1 VVDTL
6 ENFRKARPEL
16 RDWSDA
22 ELATALYKKYGE
34 GMDKFDFALQLKGK
48 GPRLGPVE
56 AGTASVKSSA
66 QTAYAK
72 GLEVLG
78 FEDAAKAE
86 LEEAQARQRDVAERY
101 KREVPTAA
109 DISGIGSAARY
120 AYETAAENVTGMAV
134 PLVGGAVGAIGGT
147 LVGGPVGG
155 VIGGIGG
162 GIAASLPMTLGEN
175 IQEQMAGG
183 KTLSEVELKT
193 ALPAAVASAGLEATI
208 NRFLPG
214 VGKAV
219 AGKMFARAARQGI
232 EGGLVEAGT
241 EAVQEALTIAQADP
255 EKLFDMSPEIQAR
268 ITEAAIAG
276 GILGTG
282 VGGVSGGLRAK
293 PLPPEE
299 VPVTTTVVT
308 PSAPAATPTGEV
320 PVLPTGE
327 GPEFLP
333 TGPEVTTAVDPTV
346 GTTTAGTTTAGTTT
360 AVDPTVGTTTA
371 GTTTAVDPTVGT
383 TTAGTTTA
391 GTTTAVDP
399 TVGTTTTPAA
409 PLFKL
414 ASDPKEDPDFQVK
427 PFTLEFA
434 NDVDKALYF
443 TSMPNKSTYDLQYRD
458 FLKNVGFTEP
468 QIEGY
473 GKGLSRSLLTS
484 AQESLDKG
492 ITSGPLTVDYMRTF
506 EPQAYTDIVSKAAI
520 PEAPAQPP
528 VTIAQPPVVDPAAV
542 STGVTE
548 VTPEVAAATSME
560 FIGSTE
566 AELDKRIPGV
576 TSLLKEIQTRLYPN
590 TKFTINSRGGLGKN
604 TFGEIVAPQYISDP
618 YSIKINL
625 NAIEKIYKVGNKTK
639 IMHTLMHELSHALE
653 VEHFRYADQA
663 TKNAIIQQFRKER
676 STTAFQR
683 YLIMRSASV
692 TGAYGSPTE
701 LADALKAANLTQQEY
716 DKLLKSEANTVKGL
730 IRNNVSTKYMRE
742 FSEWVAEKGAQWLS
756 RELAGRIPET
766 VYEKFQKSVLD
777 SLRNL
782 YATVT
787 RLMGITPQEGAF
799 EKMIVDVWGKTDT
812 SLQRALTQKGTT
824 FVGGFGNVL
833 PGDPKDRTSG
843 GGRKINRVADVPP
856 VDSAASEAMPGY
868 SANGDRIV
876 SKEHPLTKEDIV
888 AEDSNPAVL
897 TLEPGLVQS
906 YAHFMSAKKPKGLWS
921 RLLDFITGRVG
932 NESHAQAILRNTVAS
947 QLPFMTRAGYE
958 GVGQTIERMQ
968 NVQGRVAGLLN
979 FGPLVYNKDT
989 GEITF
994 DENIGGLINLFRGIG
1009 NKRAPELQRY
1019 EIAQRELDLRSRGR
1033 AGLSVLDEVTKKPLT
1048 TADLQRIVDNTP
1060 ADIKE
1065 VAKKHMEFNRKMV
1078 QFSVDTGVI
1087 PQEKADEWLTM
1098 MYTPFYR
1105 VAEDDPDSNLTLSPS
1120 ITQMVSEPA
1129 RITAFNKA
1137 LQTGDAIK
1145 ADLYGNILKN
1155 YSIITASSL
1164 KNIAYNAVAKAAG
1177 IGDPKVNEG
1186 LGFDQTIIQKVGKPG
1201 KNIITYRVDGGDQY
1215 MLVNDVP
1222 MLQAL
1227 AALSPKQMNAFVTA
1241 ASKLANVL
1249 RTGVTIAPGFQIAN
1263 LWRGII
1269 DTHIKT
1275 GMPLLQVVTGT
1286 FKGLKQV
1293 YMKGASYQAITAA
1306 TGFGGYGY
1314 GSGYRDMASY
1324 MERVYETKEKGILTW
1339 QLGQK
1344 VLDKLEHIGEATEM
1358 APRVAYY
1365 DYLVRP
1371 KDKGGRGLDSK
1382 TAAWEA
1388 VNLVNFSRSGAGN
1401 GFFGSA
1407 LVGLIPMVPF
1417 LNARVQGLYR
1427 LIENGTDG
1435 GKTDLFGRPIAKE
1448 AWFGTKGGAVGISKA
1463 IVSRGL
1469 MLTAIEMALNVIVG
1483 DEEWYEKLSVEDKVR
1498 NNYIQ
1503 VAGVVVALPRAFEIG
1518 SIFGAVPALVMDAFR
1533 QRDGAELATGLG
1545 VIATQTFLFNAMP
1558 QAVKP
1563 LVEVYFA
1570 NKESFTGREIETLAD
1585 KRRPENE
1592 RADEYTSELATA
1604 LAQLL
1609 PGTSP
1614 KQADVLVRGYLGT
1627 MGTTF
1632 AAVSDSLFSSA
1643 GSRPQGAFGDPT
1655 SFTGTLAN
1663 ASGLSR
1669 FVKDPELMRNKF
1681 VKEFYNMKQDLT
1693 EIATSMNDAAE
1704 RQDIEALKKKLE
1716 ADPKAKVAYS
1726 ALNRAAS
1733 RITDLN
1739 KQIDNIR
1746 NNPNLTAEV
1755 KTTRLKQLR
1764 DAKNT
1769 VATNAYKMGKELG
1782 Y

>member
-1 VVDTL
+1 MATPFQAIR
-6 ENFRKARPEL
+6 EAYPEYNEL
-16 RDWSDA
+16 SD
-22 ELATALYKKYGE
+22 EKLSEGLFKKFGK
-34 GMDKFDFALQLKGK
+34 GQDKFDYMLHLHGK

-66 QTAYAK
+66 QTALAK

-86 LEEAQARQRDVAERY
+86 LEAAQARQQDVAERY
-101 KREVPTAA
+101 KREVPTSA

-276 GILGTG
+276 GILGVG

-299 VPVTTTVVT
+299 VPATTAVT
-308 PSAPAATPTGEV
+308 PAATPVTPAATPTGEV
-320 PVLPTGE
+320 PVSPTGE

-346 GTTTAGTTTAGTTT
+346 GTTTAVEPPVTGTTVEPVTGTTVEPAT
-360 AVDPTVGTTTA
+360 EPA
-371 GTTTAVDPTVGT
+371 
-383 TTAGTTTA
+383 
-391 GTTTAVDP
+391 
-399 TVGTTTTPAA
+399 AA
-409 PLFKL
+409 PLFALPKPL
-414 ASDPKEDPDFQVK
+414 AGAKPRFQS
-427 PFTLEFA
+427 FTPQFV
-434 NDVDKALYF
+434 NDVDKALYITAQKTKSSADLEYRNF
-443 TSMPNKSTYDLQYRD
+443 LTS
-458 FLKNVGFTEP
+458 VGFTDA
-468 QIEGY
+468 QIDGF
-473 GKGLSRSLLTS
+473 GKGLSRHLNGL
-484 AQESLDKG
+484 AQENISQG
-492 ITSGPLTVDYMRTF
+492 ITSGPLTVDYMRIF
-506 EPQAYTDIVSKAAI
+506 EPQAYTGIVSKAAI

-528 VTIAQPPVVDPAAV
+528 VTTAQPPVVDPAVDPAAV

-566 AELDKRIPGV
+566 AELEKRVPGV
-576 TSLLKEIQTRLYPN
+576 ASVLKEIQTRLYPN

-618 YSIKINL
+618 YSVKINL
-625 NAIEKIYKVGNKTK
+625 NAIEKTYKVGNKTK

-663 TKNAIIQQFRKER
+663 TKNAIIAQFRKER

-683 YLIMRSASV
+683 YLLVRSAS
-692 TGAYGSPTE
+692 GAGTYGSPTE
-701 LADALKAANLTQQEY
+701 LAAALKAASLTRQQY
-716 DKLLKSEANTVKGL
+716 DELLKAETDSIKGL
-730 IRNNVSTKYMRE
+730 VRDNVSTKYMRE

-766 VYEKFQKSVLD
+766 VFEKFQKSVLD

-787 RLMGITPQEGAF
+787 RLMGIAPQEGAF

-812 SLQRALTQKGTT
+812 SLQRALKQKGTT
-824 FVGGFGNVL
+824 FVGGFYGL
-833 PGDPKDRTSG
+833 PGDPADRAGSG
-843 GGRKINRVADVPP
+843 GKKINRVTNVPP

-888 AEDSNPAVL
+888 AEDSNPALL
-897 TLEPGLVQS
+897 TLPSGSPMTAFGHL
-906 YAHFMSAKKPKGLWS
+906 MSAKKPKGLWS
-921 RLLDFITGRVG
+921 RLLDYITGRVG
-932 NESHAQAILRNTVAS
+932 DESHAQAILRNTVAS

-968 NVQGRVAGLLN
+968 NVQGRVAGLMN

-994 DENIGGLINLFRGIG
+994 DENIGGLISLFKDIG
-1009 NKRAPELQRY
+1009 NKRAPELQLY
-1019 EIAQRELDLRSRGR
+1019 EIAQRELDLRKRGR
-1033 AGLSVLDEVTKKPLT
+1033 AGLGVLDPKTQKPLT
-1048 TADLQRIVDNTP
+1048 GADLKYIVDNTS

-1065 VAKKHMEFNRKMV
+1065 VAKKHMEFNKKMV

-1105 VAEDDPDSNLTLSPS
+1105 VAESDPSGNLTLSPTL
-1120 ITQMVSEPA
+1120 TQMVSDPA
-1129 RITAFNKA
+1129 KINAFN
-1137 LQTGDAIK
+1137 QSVQMGGAIE

-1155 YSIITASSL
+1155 YSVLTASSL

-1186 LGFDQTIIQKVGKPG
+1186 LGFDQTVIQKVGKPG
-1201 KNIITYRVDGGDQY
+1201 EGVITYRVDGGDQY
-1215 MLVNDVP
+1215 MRVNDVP
-1222 MLQAL
+1222 MFQAL
-1227 AALSPKQMNAFVTA
+1227 ASLSPKQMGAMITA
-1241 ASKLANVL
+1241 ASKVANVL

-1275 GMPLLQVVTGT
+1275 GMPLLQVVSGT

-1293 YMKGASYQAITAA
+1293 YMKGTSYQAITAA

-1314 GSGYRDMASY
+1314 GSGYRDMSAY
-1324 MERVYETKEKGILTW
+1324 MERVYAANEKSISAW
-1339 QLGQK
+1339 QLGQRL
-1344 VLDKLEHIGEATEM
+1344 LDKLEHIGEATEM

-1365 DYLVRP
+1365 DYLVRS

-1401 GFFGSA
+1401 GFFGNT
-1407 LVGLIPMVPF
+1407 LMHLIPMVPF

-1427 LIENGTDG
+1427 LLENGTDG
-1435 GKTDLFGRPIAKE
+1435 GKTDVFGRSLAKE
-1448 AWFGTKGGAVGISKA
+1448 AWFGTKGGAIGISKA

-1469 MLTAIEMALNVIVG
+1469 MLTAVEMALNVIVG
-1483 DEEWYEKLSVEDKVR
+1483 DEDWYEKLSVEDKIR

-1503 VAGVVVALPRAFEIG
+1503 VAGYVVALPRAFEIG
-1518 SIFGAVPALVMDAFR
+1518 SLFGAIPALAMDAFR
-1533 QRDGAELATGLG
+1533 QRDGSEIATGLG
-1545 VIATQTFLFNAMP
+1545 LIATQTFLFNPMP

-1570 NKESFTGREIETLAD
+1570 NKESFTGREIETIAD

-1643 GSRPQGAFGDPT
+1643 GTRPQGAFGDPT
-1655 SFTGTLAN
+1655 SIPGTLAS
-1663 ASGLSR
+1663 AAGLSR

-1693 EIATSMNDAAE
+1693 EVVTSMKDAAE
-1704 RQDIEALKKKLE
+1704 AQDIEALKEKLA
-1716 ADPKAKVAYS
+1716 ADPKAKAAYNL
-1726 ALNRAAS
+1726 LNRAES

-1739 KQIDNIR
+1739 KQMRNIR

-1755 KTTRLKQLR
+1755 KTTRLNQLR
-1764 DAKNT
+1764 EAKNV
-1769 VATNAYKMGKELG
+1769 VAENAYKMGKELG

>member
-1 VVDTL
+1 MVDTL
-6 ENFRKARPEL
+6 ENFRRARPEL
-16 RDWSDA
+16 NKFSDA
-22 ELATALYKKYGE
+22 QLATALYKKYGE

-86 LEEAQARQRDVAERY
+86 LEEAQARRQDVAERY
-101 KREVPTAA
+101 KREVPTSA
-109 DISGIGSAARY
+109 DVSGIGSAARY

-255 EKLFDMSPEIQAR
+255 EKLFSMSPEIQAR

-293 PLPPEE
+293 PTPPEE
-299 VPVTTTVVT
+299 VPATTTAVT
-308 PSAPAATPTGEV
+308 PPAPVTAPTGEV

-333 TGPEVTTAVDPTV
+333 TGSTVTGAIAEPVTGAIAEPAVEP
-346 GTTTAGTTTAGTTT
+346 A
-360 AVDPTVGTTTA
+360 
-371 GTTTAVDPTVGT
+371 
-383 TTAGTTTA
+383 
-391 GTTTAVDP
+391 
-399 TVGTTTTPAA
+399 AA
-409 PLFKL
+409 PLFALPKPL
-414 ASDPKEDPDFQVK
+414 AGAKPRFQS
-427 PFTLEFA
+427 FTPQFV
-434 NDVDKALYF
+434 NDVDKALYITAQKTKSSADPEYRNF
-443 TSMPNKSTYDLQYRD
+443 LTS
-458 FLKNVGFTEP
+458 VGFTDA
-468 QIEGY
+468 QIDGF
-473 GKGLSRSLLTS
+473 GKGLSRHLNGL
-484 AQESLDKG
+484 AQENISQG

-506 EPQAYTDIVSKAAI
+506 EPQAYMDIVSKAAI
-520 PEAPAQPP
+520 PEAPVKQP
-528 VTIAQPPVVDPAAV
+528 VTTAKQPSPIAQPPAADPAAV

-548 VTPEVAAATSME
+548 VTPEVAAATSMK

-566 AELDKRIPGV
+566 AELEKRVPGV

-590 TKFTINSRGGLGKN
+590 TKFTINSRGGLGSS
-604 TFGEIVAPQYISDP
+604 TYGSIRAPIDVVDP
-618 YSIKINL
+618 YVVKINFD
-625 NAIEKIYKVGNKTK
+625 AIEKKFKVGNKTK
-639 IMHTLMHELSHALE
+639 ILHTLMHELSHALE

-676 STTAFQR
+676 GTTAFQR
-683 YLIMRSASV
+683 YLLVRSASV

-730 IRNNVSTKYMRE
+730 IRDNVSTKYMRE

-756 RELAGRIPET
+756 KELAGRIPET

-812 SLQRALTQKGTT
+812 SLQRALKQKGTT
-824 FVGGFGNVL
+824 FVGKFSNVL

-856 VDSAASEAMPGY
+856 VDSVASEAMPGY

-888 AEDSNPAVL
+888 AEDSNPALL
-897 TLEPGLVQS
+897 TLPSGSPMTAFGHL
-906 YAHFMSAKKPKGLWS
+906 MSAKKPKGLWS
-921 RLLDFITGRVG
+921 RLLDYITGRVG
-932 NESHAQAILRNTVAS
+932 DESHAQAILRNTVAS

-968 NVQGRVAGLLN
+968 NVQGRVAGLMN

-994 DENIGGLINLFRGIG
+994 DENIGGLISLFKDIG
-1009 NKRAPELQRY
+1009 NKRAPELQLY
-1019 EIAQRELDLRSRGR
+1019 EIAQRELDLRKRGR
-1033 AGLSVLDEVTKKPLT
+1033 AGLGVLDPKTQKPLT
-1048 TADLQRIVDNTP
+1048 GADLKYIVDNTS

-1065 VAKKHMEFNRKMV
+1065 VAKKHMEFNKKMV

-1105 VAEDDPDSNLTLSPS
+1105 VAESDPSGNLTLSPTL
-1120 ITQMVSEPA
+1120 TQMVSDPA
-1129 RITAFNKA
+1129 KINAFN
-1137 LQTGDAIK
+1137 QSVQMGGAIE
-1145 ADLYGNILKN
+1145 ADLYGNNLKN
-1155 YSIITASSL
+1155 YSVLTASSL

-1186 LGFDQTIIQKVGKPG
+1186 LGFDQTVIQKVGKPG
-1201 KNIITYRVDGGDQY
+1201 EGVITYRVDGGDQY
-1215 MLVNDVP
+1215 MRVNDVP
-1222 MLQAL
+1222 MFQAL
-1227 AALSPKQMNAFVTA
+1227 ASLSPKQMGAMITA
-1241 ASKLANVL
+1241 ASKVANVL

-1275 GMPLLQVVTGT
+1275 GMPLLQVVSGT

-1293 YMKGASYQAITAA
+1293 YMKGTSYQAITAA

-1314 GSGYRDMASY
+1314 GSGYRDMSAY
-1324 MERVYETKEKGILTW
+1324 MERVYAANEKSISAW
-1339 QLGQK
+1339 QLGQRL
-1344 VLDKLEHIGEATEM
+1344 LDKLEHIGEATEM

-1401 GFFGSA
+1401 GFFGNT
-1407 LVGLIPMVPF
+1407 LMHLIPMVPF

-1427 LIENGTDG
+1427 LLENGTDG
-1435 GKTDLFGRPIAKE
+1435 GKTDVFGRPIAKE
-1448 AWFGTKGGAVGISKA
+1448 AWFGTKGGAIGISKA

-1483 DEEWYEKLSVEDKVR
+1483 DEEWYEKLSVEDKIR

-1503 VAGVVVALPRAFEIG
+1503 VAGVVIALPRAFEIG
-1518 SIFGAVPALVMDAFR
+1518 SLFGAIPALAMDAFR
-1533 QRDGAELATGLG
+1533 QRDGSEIATGLG
-1545 VIATQTFLFNAMP
+1545 IIATQTFLFNPMP

-1570 NKESFTGREIETLAD
+1570 NKESFTGRDIETIAD

-1632 AAVSDSLFSSA
+1632 AAVSDSIFSSA

-1655 SFTGTLAN
+1655 SIAGTLAG
-1663 ASGLSR
+1663 AAGLSR

-1693 EIATSMNDAAE
+1693 EVVTSMKDAAE
-1704 RQDIEALKKKLE
+1704 AQDIEALKEKLA
-1716 ADPKAKVAYS
+1716 ADPKAKSAYNL
-1726 ALNRAAS
+1726 LNRAES

-1739 KQIDNIR
+1739 KQMRNIR
-1746 NNPNLTAEV
+1746 NNPNFTAEV
-1755 KTTRLKQLR
+1755 KTTRLNQLR
-1764 DAKNT
+1764 EAKNV
-1769 VATNAYKMGKELG
+1769 VAENAYKMGKELG

>member
-1 VVDTL
+1 
-6 ENFRKARPEL
+6 
-16 RDWSDA
+16 
-22 ELATALYKKYGE
+22 
-34 GMDKFDFALQLKGK
+34 
-48 GPRLGPVE
+48 
-56 AGTASVKSSA
+56 
-66 QTAYAK
+66 
-72 GLEVLG
+72 
-78 FEDAAKAE
+78 
-86 LEEAQARQRDVAERY
+86 
-101 KREVPTAA
+101 
-109 DISGIGSAARY
+109 
-120 AYETAAENVTGMAV
+120 
-134 PLVGGAVGAIGGT
+134 
-147 LVGGPVGG
+147 
-155 VIGGIGG
+155 
-162 GIAASLPMTLGEN
+162 
-175 IQEQMAGG
+175 
-183 KTLSEVELKT
+183 
-193 ALPAAVASAGLEATI
+193 
-208 NRFLPG
+208 
-214 VGKAV
+214 
-219 AGKMFARAARQGI
+219 
-232 EGGLVEAGT
+232 
-241 EAVQEALTIAQADP
+241 
-255 EKLFDMSPEIQAR
+255 
-268 ITEAAIAG
+268 
-276 GILGTG
+276 
-282 VGGVSGGLRAK
+282 
-293 PLPPEE
+293 
-299 VPVTTTVVT
+299 
-308 PSAPAATPTGEV
+308 
-320 PVLPTGE
+320 
-327 GPEFLP
+327 
-333 TGPEVTTAVDPTV
+333 
-346 GTTTAGTTTAGTTT
+346 
-360 AVDPTVGTTTA
+360 
-371 GTTTAVDPTVGT
+371 
-383 TTAGTTTA
+383 
-391 GTTTAVDP
+391 
-399 TVGTTTTPAA
+399 
-409 PLFKL
+409 
-414 ASDPKEDPDFQVK
+414 
-427 PFTLEFA
+427 
-434 NDVDKALYF
+434 
-443 TSMPNKSTYDLQYRD
+443 
-458 FLKNVGFTEP
+458 
-468 QIEGY
+468 
-473 GKGLSRSLLTS
+473 
-484 AQESLDKG
+484 
-492 ITSGPLTVDYMRTF
+492 
-506 EPQAYTDIVSKAAI
+506 
-520 PEAPAQPP
+520 
-528 VTIAQPPVVDPAAV
+528 
-542 STGVTE
+542 
-548 VTPEVAAATSME
+548 
-560 FIGSTE
+560 
-566 AELDKRIPGV
+566 
-576 TSLLKEIQTRLYPN
+576 
-590 TKFTINSRGGLGKN
+590 
-604 TFGEIVAPQYISDP
+604 
-618 YSIKINL
+618 
-625 NAIEKIYKVGNKTK
+625 
-639 IMHTLMHELSHALE
+639 
-653 VEHFRYADQA
+653 
-663 TKNAIIQQFRKER
+663 
-676 STTAFQR
+676 
-683 YLIMRSASV
+683 
-692 TGAYGSPTE
+692 
-701 LADALKAANLTQQEY
+701 
-716 DKLLKSEANTVKGL
+716 
-730 IRNNVSTKYMRE
+730 
-742 FSEWVAEKGAQWLS
+742 
-756 RELAGRIPET
+756 
-766 VYEKFQKSVLD
+766 
-777 SLRNL
+777 
-782 YATVT
+782 
-787 RLMGITPQEGAF
+787 
-799 EKMIVDVWGKTDT
+799 
-812 SLQRALTQKGTT
+812 
-824 FVGGFGNVL
+824 
-833 PGDPKDRTSG
+833 
-843 GGRKINRVADVPP
+843 
-856 VDSAASEAMPGY
+856 
-868 SANGDRIV
+868 
-876 SKEHPLTKEDIV
+876 
-888 AEDSNPAVL
+888 
-897 TLEPGLVQS
+897 
-906 YAHFMSAKKPKGLWS
+906 MSAKKPKGLWS
-921 RLLDFITGRVG
+921 RLFDFITGRVG

-968 NVQGRVAGLLN
+968 NVQGRVAGLMN

-1033 AGLSVLDEVTKKPLT
+1033 AGLGVLDEVTKKPLT

-1065 VAKKHMEFNRKMV
+1065 VAKKHMEFNKKMV

-1105 VAEDDPDSNLTLSPS
+1105 VTEDDPDSNLTLSPA

-1129 RITAFNKA
+1129 RITAFNQA
-1137 LQTGDAIK
+1137 VEAGGAIK

-1155 YSIITASSL
+1155 YSVITASSL

-1186 LGFDQTIIQKVGKPG
+1186 LGFDQTVIQKVGKPG

-1241 ASKLANVL
+1241 ASKVANVL

-1275 GMPLLQVVTGT
+1275 GMPLLQVVSGT

-1407 LVGLIPMVPF
+1407 LVSLIPMVPF

-1435 GKTDLFGRPIAKE
+1435 GKTDLFGRPLAKE

-1483 DEEWYEKLSVEDKVR
+1483 DEEWYEKLSVEDKIR

-1503 VAGVVVALPRAFEIG
+1503 VAGVVIALPRAFEIG
-1518 SIFGAVPALVMDAFR
+1518 SLFGAIPALAMDAFR
-1533 QRDGAELATGLG
+1533 QRDGSEIATGLG
-1545 VIATQTFLFNAMP
+1545 IIATQTFLFNPMP

-1585 KRRPENE
+1585 KRRLENE

-1632 AAVSDSLFSSA
+1632 AAVSDSIFSSA

-1681 VKEFYNMKQDLT
+1681 VKEFYNMKQDIT
-1693 EIATSMNDAAE
+1693 EIVTSMTDAAN
-1704 RQDIEALKKKLE
+1704 RQDIEALKKKL
-1716 ADPKAKVAYS
+1716 ADDPKAKVAYS
-1726 ALNRAAS
+1726 TLNRAAS

-1769 VATNAYKMGKELG
+1769 VATNAYNMSKGLG

>member
-1 VVDTL
+1 MATPFQAIR
-6 ENFRKARPEL
+6 EAYPEYNEL
-16 RDWSDA
+16 SD
-22 ELATALYKKYGE
+22 EKLSEGLFKKFGK
-34 GMDKFDFALQLKGK
+34 GQDKFDYMLHLHGK

-66 QTAYAK
+66 QTALAK

-86 LEEAQARQRDVAERY
+86 LEEAQARQQDVAERY
-101 KREVPTAA
+101 KREVPTSA

-241 EAVQEALTIAQADP
+241 EGLQEALTIAQADP

-276 GILGTG
+276 GILGAG

-293 PLPPEE
+293 PTPPED
-299 VPVTTTVVT
+299 VPTTTAVT
-308 PSAPAATPTGEV
+308 PATTPVATPTGEV

-327 GPEFLP
+327 GPEFPP
-333 TGPEVTTAVDPTV
+333 TGPEVTTAADPTV
-346 GTTTAGTTTAGTTT
+346 GTTTAGTTTAGTTTAGTTTAGTTT

-371 GTTTAVDPTVGT
+371 VDP
-383 TTAGTTTA
+383 TAGTTTE
-391 GTTTAVDP
+391 
-399 TVGTTTTPAA
+399 PAA

-414 ASDPKEDPDFQVK
+414 TSDPKEDPDFQVK

-458 FLKNVGFTEP
+458 FLKNVGFTET

-473 GKGLSRSLLTS
+473 GKGLSRNLLNL
-484 AQESLDKG
+484 AQENLNKG
-492 ITSGPLTVDYMRTF
+492 ITSGPLMVDYMRTF
-506 EPQAYTDIVSKAAI
+506 EPQAYTGIVSKAAI

-528 VTIAQPPVVDPAAV
+528 VTTAQPPVVDPAAV

-566 AELDKRIPGV
+566 AELEKRVPGV
-576 TSLLKEIQTRLYPN
+576 TSVLKEIQTRLYPN

-604 TFGEIVAPQYISDP
+604 TFGQIVAPQYISDP
-618 YSIKINL
+618 YSVKINL
-625 NAIEKIYKVGNKTK
+625 NAIEKTYKVGNKTK

-663 TKNAIIQQFRKER
+663 TKNAIITQFRKER

-683 YLIMRSASV
+683 YLLMRSASGKG
-692 TGAYGSPTE
+692 TYGSPTE
-701 LADALKAANLTQQEY
+701 LAAALKAASLTQQQY
-716 DKLLKSEANTVKGL
+716 DELLKAETDSIKGL
-730 IRNNVSTKYMRE
+730 VRDNVSTKYMRE

-766 VYEKFQKSVLD
+766 VFEKFQKSVLD

-812 SLQRALTQKGTT
+812 SLQRALKQKGTT
-824 FVGGFGNVL
+824 FVGGFGNAL
-833 PGDPKDRTSG
+833 PGDPADRASSG
-843 GGRKINRVADVPP
+843 GKKINRVTNVPP

-888 AEDSNPAVL
+888 AEDSNPALL
-897 TLEPGLVQS
+897 TLPSGSPMTAFGHL
-906 YAHFMSAKKPKGLWS
+906 MSAKKPKGLWS
-921 RLLDFITGRVG
+921 RLLDYITGRVG
-932 NESHAQAILRNTVAS
+932 DESHAQAILRNTVAS

-968 NVQGRVAGLLN
+968 NVQGRVAGLMN

-994 DENIGGLINLFRGIG
+994 DENIGGLISLFKDIG
-1009 NKRAPELQRY
+1009 NKRAPELQLY
-1019 EIAQRELDLRSRGR
+1019 EIAQRELDLRKRGR
-1033 AGLSVLDEVTKKPLT
+1033 AGLGVLDPKTQKPLT
-1048 TADLQRIVDNTP
+1048 GADLKYIVDNTS

-1065 VAKKHMEFNRKMV
+1065 VAKKHMEFNKKMV

-1105 VAEDDPDSNLTLSPS
+1105 VAESDPSGNLTLSPTL
-1120 ITQMVSEPA
+1120 TQMVSDPA
-1129 RITAFNKA
+1129 KINAFN
-1137 LQTGDAIK
+1137 QSVQMGGAIE

-1155 YSIITASSL
+1155 YSVLTASSL

-1186 LGFDQTIIQKVGKPG
+1186 LGFDQTVIQKVGKPG
-1201 KNIITYRVDGGDQY
+1201 EGVITYRVDGGDQY
-1215 MLVNDVP
+1215 MRVNDVP
-1222 MLQAL
+1222 MFQAL
-1227 AALSPKQMNAFVTA
+1227 ASLSPKQMGAMITA
-1241 ASKLANVL
+1241 ASKVANVL

-1275 GMPLLQVVTGT
+1275 GMPLLQVVSGT

-1293 YMKGASYQAITAA
+1293 YMKGTSYQAITAA

-1314 GSGYRDMASY
+1314 GSGYRDMSAY
-1324 MERVYETKEKGILTW
+1324 MERVYAANEKSISAW
-1339 QLGQK
+1339 QLGQRL
-1344 VLDKLEHIGEATEM
+1344 LDKLEHIGEATEM

-1401 GFFGSA
+1401 GFFGNT
-1407 LVGLIPMVPF
+1407 LMHLIPMVPF

-1435 GKTDLFGRPIAKE
+1435 GKTDLFGRPLAKE

-1469 MLTAIEMALNVIVG
+1469 MLTAVEMALNVIVG
-1483 DEEWYEKLSVEDKVR
+1483 DEDWYEKLSVEDKIR

-1503 VAGVVVALPRAFEIG
+1503 VAGYVVALPRAFEIG
-1518 SIFGAVPALVMDAFR
+1518 SLFGAIPALAMDAFR
-1533 QRDGAELATGLG
+1533 QRDGSEIATGLG
-1545 VIATQTFLFNAMP
+1545 LIATQTFLFNPMP

-1570 NKESFTGREIETLAD
+1570 NKESFTGREIETIAD

-1632 AAVSDSLFSSA
+1632 AAVSDSIFSSA

-1655 SFTGTLAN
+1655 SIPGTLAS
-1663 ASGLSR
+1663 AAGLSR
-1669 FVKDPELMRNKF
+1669 FVKDPEQMRNKF

-1693 EIATSMNDAAE
+1693 EVVTSMKDTAE
-1704 RQDIEALKKKLE
+1704 AQDIEVLKEKLA
-1716 ADPKAKVAYS
+1716 ADPKAKAAYNL
-1726 ALNRAAS
+1726 LNRAES

-1739 KQIDNIR
+1739 KQMRNIR
-1746 NNPNLTAEV
+1746 NNPNIKPED
-1755 KTTRLKQLR
+1755 KTTRLNQLR
-1764 DAKNT
+1764 EAKNV
-1769 VATNAYKMGKELG
+1769 VAENAYKMGKELG